1 MNRENAI
8 LLNKLVDISQGKW
21 SSVHGPSTNK
31 QLKKRNAASVGP
43 RSLNISVRRK
53 ENERIERENHAFA
66 KRLYSNTGSI
76 SKKQLESDYRSI
88 MNYKKNITRVKKNRP
103 SYNGRFQ
110 HLPPLSMRRAAST
123 DDLQEGN
130 AESTAA
136 KDKDP
141 RSVGQTPIHDKS
153 TAEDQN

>member
-66 KRLYSNTGSI
+66 KRLFQNNSSI
-76 SKKQLESDYRSI
+76 SKQKLDVQHNQQMELRNRI
-88 MNYKKNITRVKKNRP
+88 RKVKKPLPNLG
-103 SYNGRFQ
+103 GR
-110 HLPPLSMRRAAST
+110 AT
-123 DDLQEGN
+123 
-130 AESTAA
+130 
-136 KDKDP
+136 
-141 RSVGQTPIHDKS
+141 
-153 TAEDQN
+153 